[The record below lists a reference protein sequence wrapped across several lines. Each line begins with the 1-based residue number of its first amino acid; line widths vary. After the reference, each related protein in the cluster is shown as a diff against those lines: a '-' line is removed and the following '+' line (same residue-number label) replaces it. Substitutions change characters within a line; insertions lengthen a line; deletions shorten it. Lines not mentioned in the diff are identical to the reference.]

1 MKKNITFKKSLLIY
15 SLLVLL
21 LVFIFLIYI
30 FFTLKEYEKNQT
42 GVFLKGSII
51 SLSDNTLKGYL
62 KDANLEETLLTDYKK
77 LINSKDLEFK
87 KRDDNK
93 FSASVNNRELFTI
106 ETKVLKEKTKLG
118 MFTYQEREI
127 INIIPNLSRG
137 LVYYDILIPS
147 NYTLYIGD
155 KKYEEK
161 AISEEEYKD
170 LSFMYYNGTMPKM
183 NKYEINNLT
192 KEETIKVEDFNGK
205 VVDLKV
211 DKYSYT
217 VKDNVYSFDT
227 YDDAA
232 SLLSSDV
239 DIWNV
244 AHTWSLFLSKDL
256 SGASYGLN
264 TVKTFLIEGTEMY
277 NMANSWAHSI
287 DITFTSKHTLK
298 NPVWTNEKLNN
309 FRVYGKDAFSCEVYL
324 EKNMVVKGKDQQ
336 DVMHD
341 TLYFIKNNGEW
352 KLMNIK
358 SVS

>member
-1 MKKNITFKKSLLIY
+1 MKKKLTFKKSLLIY
-15 SLLVLL
+15 SLIALL
-21 LVFIFLIYI
+21 LVLVFLIYI

-42 GVFLKGSII
+42 GTFLKSSIT
-51 SLSDNTLKGYL
+51 SLSDDELKGYL
-62 KDANLEETLLTDYKK
+62 KDANLDESLLSDYKK

-87 KRDDNK
+87 KSDDNK
-93 FSASVNNRELFTI
+93 FSASLNNRELFEI

-118 MFTYQEREI
+118 MFTYQEREVTK
-127 INIIPNLSRG
+127 IIPNLKRG

-161 AISEEEYKD
+161 AASEEEYEN
-170 LSFMYYNGTMPKM
+170 LSFMYYNDAMPKM

-192 KEETIKVEDFNGK
+192 KEETIKVEDFNGE
-205 VVDLKV
+205 VVKLKQ

-217 VKDNVYSFDT
+217 VENNAYSFDS
-227 YDDAA
+227 YEEAKK
-232 SLLSSDV
+232 LLSSDI
-239 DIWNV
+239 DIWNI

-264 TVKTFLIEGTEMY
+264 TVKAFLIDGTDMY
-277 NMANSWAHSI
+277 KMANSWAHSI

-298 NPVWTNEKLNN
+298 DPVWTNEKLNN
-309 FRVYGKDAFSCEVYL
+309 FKVYSKDAFSCEVYL
-324 EKNMVVKGKDQQ
+324 EKNMVVRGKDQQ

-341 TLYFIKNNGEW
+341 TLYFIKYNGEW